1 MNFKY
6 EDHKAHE
13 GTQKGVLKTYTL
25 PGNFLAEI
33 RTHSPFLARYSFR
46 RIFTTC
52 PRAGFS
58 TGTEGPEQE
67 RAARI
72 RQQRSAIERRCPV
85 RIATHDILPSES
97 AATAQPDAV
106 NLPR

>member
-33 RTHSPFLARYSFR
+33 RTHSPFLSGYSFR
-46 RIFTTC
+46 VK
-52 PRAGFS
+52 
-58 TGTEGPEQE
+58 
-67 RAARI
+67 
-72 RQQRSAIERRCPV
+72 CPV
-85 RIATHDILPSES
+85 RVQSAHAQVVQLAPKVRNRNVLRVSGNRGLPLKD
-97 AATAQPDAV
+97 AAPFA
-106 NLPR
+106 